1 MQRFGK
7 HAHLNLHMNWIRILL
22 IVSISVIITACG
34 QVKHAPKAGEYGEK
48 LVNSFL
54 LTPSEIQALNK
65 AVVDPPKDTFK
76 RPNVGISFQADA
88 AQNPYRFVLVVK
100 GSTLQAGE
108 TVLKWIGGVQSESSN
123 GYHPEVF
130 QSNDSH
136 HYDANEPIL
145 LVVSS
150 DPFSVSESNNG
161 INYAVHAELMEA
173 SNLQFQSVEVQIW
186 RGKGSQYNW
195 TAYLKFLL
203 ILILAIFGIYRLI
216 SR

>member
-1 MQRFGK
+1 MKR
-7 HAHLNLHMNWIRILL
+7 LNKNAQLGVSMNWIRAVFMFAVSTML
-22 IVSISVIITACG
+22 IACG
-34 QVKHAPKAGEYGEK
+34 QVKHAPKAGEYGEN
-48 LVNSFL
+48 LVNSIL

-65 AVVDPPKDTFK
+65 AVIDPPKDTFQ

-100 GSTLQAGE
+100 GTTLQAGKTE
-108 TVLKWIGGVQSESSN
+108 LKWIGGVQSETSN

-136 HYDANEPIL
+136 RYDANESIL
-145 LVVSS
+145 LVISS
-150 DPFSVSESNNG
+150 DPFSVSEANNG

-186 RGKGSQYNW
+186 QGKGSQYNW

-203 ILILAIFGIYRLI
+203 ILMIAIFGIYRFI

>member
-1 MQRFGK
+1 MKR
-7 HAHLNLHMNWIRILL
+7 LNKNAQLGVSMNWIRAVFMFAVSTML
-22 IVSISVIITACG
+22 IACG
-34 QVKHAPKAGEYGEK
+34 QVKHAPKAGEYGGNM
-48 LVNSFL
+48 VNSIL

-65 AVVDPPKDTFK
+65 AVVNPPKDTFQ

-108 TVLKWIGGVQSESSN
+108 TVLKWIGGVQSETSN

-136 HYDANEPIL
+136 HYDANEPVL

-161 INYAVHAELMEA
+161 SNYAVHAELLET

-186 RGKGSQYNW
+186 QGKGSQYNW

-203 ILILAIFGIYRLI
+203 ILMLAIFGIYRLI

>member
-1 MQRFGK
+1 MK
-7 HAHLNLHMNWIRILL
+7 WWSKNAHLNVKQNWIRAVFIFA
-22 IVSISVIITACG
+22 VSIILIACG
-34 QVKHAPKAGEYGEK
+34 QVKHEPKAGEYGEK
-48 LVNSFL
+48 LVNSIL

-65 AVVDPPKDTFK
+65 AVMDPPKDAFQ

-100 GSTLQAGE
+100 GTTVQAGKTE
-108 TVLKWIGGVQSESSN
+108 LKWIGGVQSENSN

-130 QSNDSH
+130 QSDDSH
-136 HYDANEPIL
+136 GYEANESIL

-161 INYAVHAELMEA
+161 MNYAVQAELMEA
-173 SNLQFQSVEVQIW
+173 SNLQFQSVELQIW
-186 RGKGSQYNW
+186 QGKGSQYNW

-203 ILILAIFGIYRLI
+203 ILMMAIFGIYRFI
-216 SR
+216 GR